1 MTDLAPFRGAHS
13 PRVQFLATRQ
23 KHRGRASTLDSGRI
37 LEVSRESHDTA
48 GESPA
53 LPSRKKRDEF

>member
-1 MTDLAPFRGAHS
+1 M
-13 PRVQFLATRQ
+13 QFLATRQ

-53 LPSRKKRDEF
+53 LLSRKKRDEF